1 MAMRKIYLDHN
12 ATTPVRAEVF
22 EAMKPL
28 LTDHWGN
35 PSSVHWIGREA
46 KDFLDEARSQVAA
59 FMGADPS
66 EIVFTSCGSESDNQ
80 AIKGIATQYAKRGR
94 HIITTTVEHPAVLE
108 TCRHLE
114 SMGHAVTYVPVD
126 RAGMVDMN
134 EYRKSFRDDTVLV
147 SSMMANNETGNIF
160 PIKEMAAYA
169 KERRVLFH
177 TDAVQAA
184 GKIHLNVRDLGVDL
198 LTISGHK
205 IYAPKGV
212 GALYVRKG
220 VKIANLIHGGHQED
234 GRRAGTE
241 NVAGIVALGVACEL
255 AEREIDALTPRLL
268 QLRNKL
274 EKGVLEKFDEVKLN
288 GHPTSRVPN
297 TSNISFFYVEGES
310 ILLDLDLEGV
320 AASSGSACSSESSA
334 PSPVLTA
341 MCIPPEQSRG
351 ALRFSLGR
359 ENTIEDVDYV
369 LEVLPPIIER
379 LRSLS
384 PLYRKKKA
392 S

>member
-1 MAMRKIYLDHN
+1 MDHN

-66 EIVFTSCGSESDNQ
+66 EIVFTSCGSESDNL
-80 AIKGIATQYAKRGR
+80 AIKGIATQYGKRGK
-94 HIITTTVEHPAVLE
+94 HIITTTVEHPAVFE

-114 SMGHAVTYVPVD
+114 SVGYAVTYVPVD
-126 RAGMVDMN
+126 TAGMVDMD

-147 SSMMANNETGNIF
+147 SVMMANNETGNIF
-160 PIKEMAAYA
+160 PVKDMAAYA

-241 NVAGIVALGVACEL
+241 NVAGIVALGKACEL
-255 AEREIDALTPRLL
+255 AEGEIDQLAPRLFG
-268 QLRNKL
+268 LRNKL
-274 EKGVLEKFDEVKLN
+274 EKGILERFDEVKLN

-341 MCIPPEQSRG
+341 MCVPPEQSRG

-359 ENTIEDVDYV
+359 ENTVEDVDYV

-384 PLYRKKKA
+384 PLYRRKKA
-392 S
+392 G